1 VGRRRAYYV
10 STATIHISEA
20 EATRDFA
27 ALLTRVRGETEIVIE
42 NGTDAVAVIHTAA
55 PVRRSVSECIRLAK
69 QHEGEAAGVPV
80 LDPDCAADVEKIV
93 AARRGWKPPPWD

>member
-10 STATIHISEA
+10 RTATIHISEA

-55 PVRRSVSECIRLAK
+55 PVRRSAPSASGWRNSMKAK
-69 QHEGEAAGVPV
+69 RREYLSSILTV
-80 LDPDCAADVEKIV
+80 LPT
-93 AARRGWKPPPWD
+93 WKR